1 MKNPLKKLSKAE
13 LIDLLNN
20 VLHQAVASQYFEE
33 GHKHRAHLWD
43 IMNTIDKKVTRV
55 FNKKPAKA
63 FDITAK
69 RIGLT

>member
-1 MKNPLKKLSKAE
+1 MKNPLKKKSRAD

-20 VLHQAVASQYFEE
+20 VLHDAVASQYFGET
-33 GHKHRAHLWD
+33 HKHRAHLWD
-43 IMNTIDKKVTRV
+43 IMDKIDPKISKLFDKK
-55 FNKKPAKA
+55 PSKA